1 MVDLPC
7 VDVACSPI
15 STTVR
20 Y

>member
-1 MVDLPC
+1 MMDLPC
-7 VDVACSPI
+7 VGFACSPI